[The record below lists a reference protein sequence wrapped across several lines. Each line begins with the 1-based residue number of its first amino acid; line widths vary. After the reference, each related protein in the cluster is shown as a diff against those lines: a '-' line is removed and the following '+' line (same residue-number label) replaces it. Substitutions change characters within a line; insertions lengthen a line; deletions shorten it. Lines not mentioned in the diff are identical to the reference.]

1 MRRRWPLGLA
11 ALIGFLLLGSMIA
24 AVVKGARVKGSVPGK
39 AAILGLAATGDGFV
53 IGTADGVL
61 TSADGSTWTAVDEF
75 SGESLVAG
83 AGSGVAL
90 LSRGTLYRSDDLENF
105 TEAVP
110 DLDGVTA
117 LTGGSDGTVTAARG
131 RELVRIGP
139 AGAQELV
146 AYERGPREILALSAG
161 EGSSAE
167 MLGGNLSTGLWRSE
181 DGGRS
186 WERILE
192 TPIRAALV
200 DRAEPG
206 RRLIGTAG
214 GVLWSTQTEPWQFT
228 DLRVAVEALAE
239 TEDGYLAIT
248 SDRLLFESA
257 DGLEWKVRPAGEP

>member
-11 ALIGFLLLGSMIA
+11 AIIGFLLVGSMVV

-39 AAILGLAATGDGFV
+39 AAILGLAATDDGFL
-53 IGTADGVL
+53 IGTAEGVL
-61 TSADGSTWTAVDEF
+61 TSSDGSTWTALDEF
-75 SGESLVAG
+75 GGESLVAG

-90 LSRGTLYRSDDLENF
+90 LSAGALYRSDDLERF
-105 TEAVP
+105 TEVMP
-110 DLDGVTA
+110 GLKGVTA
-117 LTGGSDGTVTAARG
+117 LTGTSDGTVLAARG
-131 RELVRIGP
+131 RELIRVGP
-139 AGAQELV
+139 DGPQAPVEF
-146 AYERGPREILALSAG
+146 EKGPREILALAVG
-161 EGSSAE
+161 EGSPPE
-167 MLGGNLSTGLWRSE
+167 MLGGDLSTGLWRSE
-181 DGGRS
+181 DKGRS

-214 GVLWSTQTEPWQFT
+214 GVLWSTETEPWQFT

-239 TEDGYLAIT
+239 TGDGYLAIT
-248 SDRLLFESA
+248 SDRLLFKSS

>member
-11 ALIGFLLLGSMIA
+11 AVIGFLLLGSMIA

-39 AAILGLAATGDGFV
+39 AAILGLAATDDGFL

-61 TSADGSTWTAVDEF
+61 TSSDGSTWTVVGEF

-83 AGSGVAL
+83 AGTGVAV
-90 LSRGTLYRSDDLENF
+90 LSSGTLFRSADLDEF
-105 TEAVP
+105 TDAVP
-110 DLDGVTA
+110 DLKGVTA
-117 LTGGSDGTVTAARG
+117 LTGFTDGTVLAARG
-131 RELVRIGP
+131 RELVRFSPQGTRESVDFDKGP
-139 AGAQELV
+139 
-146 AYERGPREILALSAG
+146 PEILALAAG
-161 EGSSAE
+161 EGSSSE
-167 MLGGNLSTGLWRSE
+167 MLAGDLSTGLWRSE
-181 DGGRS
+181 DVGSS

-214 GVLWSTQTEPWQFT
+214 GVLWSTETEPWQFT

-239 TEDGYLAIT
+239 TDDGYLAIT
-248 SDRLLFESA
+248 SDRLLFESS
-257 DGLEWKVRPAGEP
+257 DGLEWKVRPAGAP

>member
-11 ALIGFLLLGSMIA
+11 AVIGFLLVGSMIA

-39 AAILGLAATGDGFV
+39 AAILGLAATEDGFL
-53 IGTADGVL
+53 IGTADGLL
-61 TSADGSTWTAVDEF
+61 TSSDGSTWTAVDEF

-90 LSRGTLYRSDDLENF
+90 LSSGTLYRSADLENF

-110 DLDGVTA
+110 DLRGVTA
-117 LTGGSDGTVTAARG
+117 LTGTYEGTVLAARG
-131 RELVRIGP
+131 REILRIGP
-139 AGAQELV
+139 DGPQEPV
-146 AYERGPREILALSAG
+146 EFERGPREILALAVG
-161 EGSSAE
+161 EDVSNE
-167 MLGGNLSTGLWRSE
+167 MLAGDLSSGLWRSE
-181 DGGRS
+181 DDGRN

-214 GVLWSTQTEPWQFT
+214 GVLWSTETQPWQFT

-239 TEDGYLAIT
+239 TDDGYLAIT
-248 SDRLLFESA
+248 SDRLLFESS
-257 DGLEWKVRPAGEP
+257 DGLEWKVRPAGAP